1 MPIIG
6 SRAIAQLEDGV
17 AALPV
22 RLTGTELATL
32 ESAGQSGLPAYRTS
46 EKPARTVSLFWS

>member
-6 SRAIAQLEDGV
+6 SRTIAQLEDGV